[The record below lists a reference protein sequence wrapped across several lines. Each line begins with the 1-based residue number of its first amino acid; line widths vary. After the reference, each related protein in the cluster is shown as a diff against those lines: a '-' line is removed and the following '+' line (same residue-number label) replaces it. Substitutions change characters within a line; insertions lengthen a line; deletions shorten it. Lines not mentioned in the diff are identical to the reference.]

1 MIFKKILDVQELQKN
16 NDFSC
21 GYPSYPFKKNI
32 VIYSNCHG
40 LVISEL
46 LRYHEYIHEHYN
58 VFLILGYLYDKKEE
72 YNVETI
78 PLNTIYS
85 FVKTCDVFIYQSC
98 YHYNE
103 DLSSE
108 TMLDLCKPDCKKIH
122 LTNPQ
127 NTALWSNHFPEKD
140 RNIYTL
146 HEEYISTML
155 QFKNNDSKTDTP
167 VYKYV
172 VENLKKYRLFI
183 DRPHPTLRLFVEI
196 VKYIWNILDVNVIEF
211 DDATLEDNPNPCCLP
226 GSLEK
231 NDLDSFLNFS
241 I

>member
-1 MIFKKILDVQELQKN
+1 MLFKKIIDVQELQKKQ
-16 NDFSC
+16 DFSC

-46 LRYHEYIHEHYN
+46 LRYHESIHENYN
-58 VFLILGYLYDKKEE
+58 VFLILGYLYDKKDE
-72 YNVETI
+72 YNVEHI

-85 FVKTCDVFIYQSC
+85 FVKSCDVFIYQKC
-98 YHYNE
+98 YTHNE
-103 DLSSE
+103 DLSSY
-108 TMLDLCKPDCKKIH
+108 TMLSLLKEDCTKIH
-122 LTNPQ
+122 ISNPQ
-127 NTALWSNHFPEKD
+127 NTALWSDHFPEKE
-140 RNIYTL
+140 RNIYNL

-155 QFKNNDSKTDTP
+155 KFKSQDDETDTP
-167 VYKYV
+167 VYRYV

-183 DRPHPTLRLFVEI
+183 DRPHPTLRLFLQI
-196 VKYIWNILDVNVIEF
+196 AHYIWDILNVNRIEF
-211 DDATLEDNPNPCCLP
+211 DDSTLDKYYNPCDLP

-231 NDLDSFLNFS
+231 SELDKFLQFS